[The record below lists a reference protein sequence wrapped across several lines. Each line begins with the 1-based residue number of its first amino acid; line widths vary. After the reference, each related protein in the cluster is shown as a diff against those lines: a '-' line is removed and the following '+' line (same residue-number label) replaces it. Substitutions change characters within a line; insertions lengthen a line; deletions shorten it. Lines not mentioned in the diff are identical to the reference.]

1 MLLSSDKMATLIAI
15 PLKRSYDVD
24 LVKPIKEVIANH
36 SMSADEL
43 NKIKDNVM
51 SLNKMR
57 SNCISKQLDVK
68 HESSLEMLQK

>member
-1 MLLSSDKMATLIAI
+1 MVSLVTI

-36 SMSADEL
+36 SMSGDEL
-43 NKIKDNVM
+43 NQIKDNAH

-57 SNCISKQLDVK
+57 SNCISKSLDVRN
-68 HESSLEMLQK
+68 ESSLEILQKYVSL